1 MGFKT
6 TNYEVKRLGNVL
18 PQAYAR
24 IVELTIDE
32 YDIATAKFY
41 IQQNRE
47 FTKMKEPY
55 EVVIVKDIPITN
67 KKENPYTT
75 AYNYAKGQHN
85 EYPRNEETNQI
96 EKVVVNNSIFY
107 GWQDDYV

>member
-24 IVELTIDE
+24 IVNL
-32 YDIATAKFY
+32 DIKDDTATAKFV

-67 KKENPYTT
+67 KKENPFTT

-85 EYPRNEETNQI
+85 EYPLNEKTNQV

>member
-6 TNYEVKRLGNVL
+6 TNYEVKDLGDVL

-24 IVELTIDE
+24 IVKLTVED
-32 YDIATAKFY
+32 DRATAKFV
-41 IQQNRE
+41 IQKNRE
-47 FTKMKEPY
+47 FTQHKKPY
-55 EVVIVKDIPITN
+55 EVVVVENIPITN
-67 KKENPYTT
+67 KKENPFTT

-85 EYPRNEETNQI
+85 EYPLNEKTNQV
-96 EKVVVNNSIFY
+96 EKVLVNNSIFY

>member
-6 TNYEVKRLGNVL
+6 TNYEIKRLGNVL
-18 PQAYAR
+18 SQAYAR
-24 IVELTIDE
+24 IVNL
-32 YDIATAKFY
+32 DIKDDTATAKFV

-47 FTKMKEPY
+47 FTKNKDPY
-55 EVVIVKDIPITN
+55 EIVIVKDIPITN

-85 EYPRNEETNQI
+85 EYPFNEETKQV

-107 GWQDDYV
+107 DWDNDIV